1 MLLLLSLVWCS
12 IYGLTTA
19 RAQAQT
25 SWNATS
31 QSPQNQTVGSFQY
44 VDPLIGTSA
53 GGMLQ
58 SFETGTV
65 LSFAGHVFPGA
76 TLPFGMVKA
85 VADVSGENQGGFS
98 SDGSNIIGFS
108 HMHDSGECPNADYL
122 LEFWLNNTQE
132 LVE

>member
-1 MLLLLSLVWCS
+1 MLSLLLLIWCS
-12 IYGLTTA
+12 IYGLSIA

-31 QSPQNQTVGSFQY
+31 QPLQNQTVGGFQY

-65 LSFAGHVFPGA
+65 LSFAGHVFAGA

-85 VADVSGENQGGFS
+85 VADVNGENQGGFS
-98 SDGSNIIGFS
+98 SDGSNVIGFS
-108 HMHDSGECPNADYL
+108 HMHDSGELHDANVS
-122 LEFWLNNTQE
+122 NTMTD
-132 LVE
+132 

>member
-1 MLLLLSLVWCS
+1 MPHLLLLGWCS
-12 IYGLTTA
+12 IYGLSA
-19 RAQAQT
+19 VRAQVQT

-31 QSPQNQTVGSFQY
+31 HSPQNQTFGGFRY

-58 SFETGTV
+58 SFETATV

-85 VADVSGENQGGFS
+85 VADVNGENQGGFS
-98 SDGSNIIGFS
+98 SDGNNVIGFS
-108 HMHDSGECPNADYL
+108 HMHDSGGWPDANYY
-122 LEFWLNNTQE
+122 
-132 LVE
+132 

>member
-1 MLLLLSLVWCS
+1 MLSLSLLFWCS
-12 IYGLTTA
+12 IYARLATA

-25 SWNATS
+25 SWNVTLHP
-31 QSPQNQTVGSFQY
+31 PQNQTVDGFQY

-58 SFETGTV
+58 SFETMTL
-65 LSFAGHVFPGA
+65 LSFSGHAFPGA

-108 HMHDSGECPNADYL
+108 HMHDSG
-122 LEFWLNNTQE
+122 
-132 LVE
+132 

>member
-1 MLLLLSLVWCS
+1 MMPHLLLLSWCS
-12 IYGLTTA
+12 IYGFSAVRA
-19 RAQAQT
+19 RVQT

-31 QSPQNQTVGSFQY
+31 QSPQNQTVGGFRY

-65 LSFAGHVFPGA
+65 LNFAGHVFPGA

-85 VADVSGENQGGFS
+85 VADVNGENQGGFS
-98 SDGSNIIGFS
+98 IDGSNIIGFS
-108 HMHDSGECPNADYL
+108 HMHDSGEYLNAD
-122 LEFWLNNTQE
+122 
-132 LVE
+132 